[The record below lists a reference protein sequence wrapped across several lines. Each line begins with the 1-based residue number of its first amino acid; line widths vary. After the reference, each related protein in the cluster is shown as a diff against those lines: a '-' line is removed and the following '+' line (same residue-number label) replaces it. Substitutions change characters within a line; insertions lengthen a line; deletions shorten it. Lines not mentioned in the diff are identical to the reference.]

1 MLLRAAR
8 CAQERRNAEAQQ
20 RRDAGTQGGMLH
32 SHGNNSQLQGI
43 PPTPSPY
50 PIHLVSAF
58 VSSRDLLVHPRLPL
72 PAKITN
78 IFYKRPLN
86 KDSGITTTYLTF
98 CVLEKVEMR
107 YLSSLSSRLCIHF
120 TTPFAFFIRSLPSL
134 LLYSDLGSYLIP
146 QQRAWRVK
154 KVLHLTPF
162 SSPAFRPAH
171 SMVYIIVSPSL
182 VLHSFIHPPLFPF
195 ICIVANCYVRLI

>member
-1 MLLRAAR
+1 MESTFISEVRSEGICFEYCQHMGRCCVLLRAAR
-8 CAQERRNAEAQQ
+8 CAQEHRNAGAQQ

-98 CVLEKVEMR
+98 WVLEKVEMR
-107 YLSSLSSRLCIHF
+107 YLSFLSLMYSLYISICFLYSLSSIS
-120 TTPFAFFIRSLPSL
+120 P
-134 LLYSDLGSYLIP
+134 LI
-146 QQRAWRVK
+146 
-154 KVLHLTPF
+154 L
-162 SSPAFRPAH
+162 
-171 SMVYIIVSPSL
+171 
-182 VLHSFIHPPLFPF
+182 
-195 ICIVANCYVRLI
+195 